1 MDCLVLELCVLHKFK
16 SSYLFA
22 SAYRERVATAKSFE
36 RNNKNAPLLEK
47 EIKIVASN

>member
-1 MDCLVLELCVLHKFK
+1 MDCLVLELCVLQIH
-16 SSYLFA
+16 SYLFA
-22 SAYRERVATAKSFE
+22 FAYRERVATAKSFE